1 MTLCI
6 NPKCPKPADA
16 LNARNR
22 ICRHCGSELIL
33 QGRYRVKRLLGVGG
47 FAKTYEIDD
56 RGLAKVLKVLQVAQ
70 PKAISLFRQEAAVLQ
85 RLRHPGIPRVEPGG
99 YFTVIPRT
107 SKIPLHCLV
116 MQKIQGQNLEDW
128 LQHRGNQ
135 AIDQDLALD
144 WLLQL
149 ARILHEIHQLQYFHR
164 DIKPSNIMLQPNG
177 QLALIDFGSVREV
190 SGTYLAK
197 MGIGHKGTII
207 ASKGYAPSEQENGHP
222 VPQSDFFGLGRTFV
236 HLLTGRHP
244 LDFYDPSTQELSWR
258 QAAPEIHPNLAEFI
272 DYLMARLPGQRP
284 QKTEVILQL
293 LAELDF
299 SVSHLSLPAL
309 SVRNK
314 AGNSSAIVQISR
326 SSFNFSAIAQQLLD
340 GIHRVRKQFKKHFIA
355 GGALILLGAVAFA
368 EVKIYQYVTSNLGQ
382 KANPA
387 YRNSD
392 KQHTNKATLNR
403 HNLNQNNSESASG
416 SVDTLKAPDLE
427 SDLETAARDG
437 RGPAIPL
444 MTHKIPGK
452 KISLTNTLAGHSEDV
467 RSLAISPD
475 GKTLASGSFDGTIK
489 VWNLPEGK
497 LLYTLTGHSQ
507 AGEIVSSVAISPNG
521 NSIISSS
528 NGYEGSIKIWN
539 LYTGELRYNLSAQTL
554 GVSVVAISPD
564 GRLLATGSN
573 DGTVWLWSL
582 DSGDRLGT
590 LSGHFGT
597 VDSVAFSPDGTT
609 LASGSQDGSIKL
621 WSLNSEIGYN
631 QNISALTLLS
641 HIDKVHSVAF
651 SPDGKTLASGSA
663 DNSVKLWDAT
673 TGKLLATLLGNG
685 GTVYSVAISP
695 DGNLLAGGSLAGRI
709 KLWDLAT
716 RKPLESLSGHSRW
729 VESIAFSPD
738 GHTLASGSGD
748 RTIKIWGLQ

>member
-33 QGRYRVKRLLGVGG
+33 QKRYRVKRLLGVGG

-135 AIDQDLALD
+135 AIDQEIALD

-149 ARILHEIHQLQYFHR
+149 ARILHKIHQLQYFHR

-177 QLALIDFGSVREV
+177 QLTLIDFGSVREV

-207 ASKGYAPSEQENGHP
+207 GSKGYAPSEQENGHP

-244 LDFYDPSTQELSWR
+244 LDFYDPSTDELSWR
-258 QAAPEIHPNLAEFI
+258 QAAPEINPNLAEFI

-284 QKTEVILQL
+284 QNTEVILQL
-293 LAELDF
+293 LAEIDL
-299 SVSHLSLPAL
+299 SVPHLSLPALSLPAL
-309 SVRNK
+309 SVRSK
-314 AGNSSAIVQISR
+314 AGNRSAIVKRGR
-326 SSFNFSAIAQQLLD
+326 SFFDFDAIAQQLLD
-340 GIHRVRKQFKKHFIA
+340 GIERVRKQFKKHFLT
-355 GGALILLGAVAFA
+355 GGALILLFTVAFA
-368 EVKIYQYVTSNLGQ
+368 EVKIYQYVTSNLGH
-382 KANPA
+382 KAKPA
-387 YRNSD
+387 SRHSNR
-392 KQHTNKATLNR
+392 KKINQANLNR
-403 HNLNQNNSESASG
+403 QNSNRANSEYASG
-416 SVDTLKAPDLE
+416 LSVEPLKAPDLE
-427 SDLETAARDG
+427 SDLETAARESQ
-437 RGPAIPL
+437 AIPL
-444 MTHKIPGK
+444 ISHTIPGK
-452 KISLTNTLAGHSEDV
+452 KMSLTNTLAGHSEDV
-467 RSLAISPD
+467 RSVAISPD

-521 NSIISSS
+521 NSIVSSS
-528 NGYEGSIKIWN
+528 NGYGGAIKIWN

-564 GRLLATGSN
+564 GRILASGST

-590 LSGHFGT
+590 LSGHFGP

-621 WSLNSEIGYN
+621 WSLNSEVGYN
-631 QNISALTLLS
+631 QSRSARTLLG

-651 SPDGKTLASGSA
+651 SPDGKTLAS
-663 DNSVKLWDAT
+663 
-673 TGKLLATLLGNG
+673 TLCIRNQLIDM
-685 GTVYSVAISP
+685 SCMPVARGP
-695 DGNLLAGGSLAGRI
+695 
-709 KLWDLAT
+709 
-716 RKPLESLSGHSRW
+716 W
-729 VESIAFSPD
+729 VSCP
-738 GHTLASGSGD
+738 
-748 RTIKIWGLQ
+748 